1 MFENHLKLHLSPY
14 ICHKHK
20 CLFIPVMTGQRRVD
34 PFAVKGLLDRGRIKQ
49 AKVGRQ
55 NQEYQRQGRDVNNTR
70 QGRDVNNTR
79 QKSGSQAQ
87 VQSSEV
93 RGPRSEVRG
102 PRSEVRGPRSE
113 VRGPRSEVRGPRS
126 EVRQSRVKHRDHN

>member
-1 MFENHLKLHLSPY
+1 MGIYIHACLKWMFECERREPADVRDHIS
-14 ICHKHK
+14 
-20 CLFIPVMTGQRRVD
+20 VMTGQRRVD

-70 QGRDVNNTR
+70 Q
-79 QKSGSQAQ
+79 KSGSQAQ

-93 RGPRSEVRG
+93 G
-102 PRSEVRGPRSE
+102 
-113 VRGPRSEVRGPRS
+113 
-126 EVRQSRVKHRDHN
+126 QSGVKHRDHN

>member
-1 MFENHLKLHLSPY
+1 MKYYDFNLVILRLYSRN
-14 ICHKHK
+14 IT
-20 CLFIPVMTGQRRVD
+20 VMTGQRRVD

-55 NQEYQRQGRDVNNTR
+55 KQEYQR

-93 RGPRSEVRG
+93 G
-102 PRSEVRGPRSE
+102 
-113 VRGPRSEVRGPRS
+113 
-126 EVRQSRVKHRDHN
+126 QSGVKHRDHN